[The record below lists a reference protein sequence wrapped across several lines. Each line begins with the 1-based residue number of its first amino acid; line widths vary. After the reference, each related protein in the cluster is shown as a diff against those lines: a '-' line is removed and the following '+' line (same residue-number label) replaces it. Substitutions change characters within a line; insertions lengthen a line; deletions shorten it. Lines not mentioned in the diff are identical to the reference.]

1 MFDTHCHVQFN
12 GFKNDALEIV
22 KKSGAT
28 GMILNLVGTQ
38 KDTSRAGVEMAE
50 QFPFTYASIGLHPVH
65 LFSTHIDE
73 EESSF
78 LSREEDFDYEY
89 YKQLG
94 QSKKVIAVGE
104 CGLDLYRMP
113 EGKTREE
120 ILEKQKK
127 TFALQYKLA
136 QELNVALVIHV
147 REAHTEMIE
156 LLKEL
161 MAEFNQTTV
170 RGTVH
175 CYTGNWQFAQQYL
188 ELGLHIGFTGVIT
201 FPPRKADPQSQ
212 LGLLEAVKNIPLE
225 RIVVETDAPYLAPI
239 PFRGQRCEPPMVEH
253 TIRKIAEI
261 KSITFLEAEQATT
274 ENAKKLFN
282 IPL

>member
-12 GFKNDALEIV
+12 GFKNDAEQVV
-22 KKSGAT
+22 KKCGEKN
-28 GMILNLVGTQ
+28 MILNLVGTQ

-50 QFPFTYASIGLHPVH
+50 RFPFTYASIGLHPVH

-89 YKQLG
+89 YKKLG

-104 CGLDLYRMP
+104 CGLDLYRLP
-113 EGKTREE
+113 EGKTVEE
-120 ILEKQKK
+120 VLEKQKK
-127 TFALQYKLA
+127 TFTLQYKLA
-136 QELNVALVIHV
+136 QELGVALVIHV
-147 REAHTEMIE
+147 REAHQQMID
-156 LLKEL
+156 LLKDL
-161 MAEFNQTTV
+161 MVEHNNKTV

-175 CYTGNWQFAQQYL
+175 CYTGNWFFAKQYL
-188 ELGLHIGFTGVIT
+188 DLGLCIGFTGVIT
-201 FPPRKADPQSQ
+201 FPPKKSNPQNQ
-212 LGLLEAVKNIPLE
+212 TDLLEAVKNIPLE

-253 TIRKIAEI
+253 TIRKIAELKNI
-261 KSITFLEAEQATT
+261 FFLDAEVVTT
-274 ENAKKLFN
+274 QNAKKLFN
-282 IPL
+282 ISF

>member
-12 GFKNDALEIV
+12 GFKNDAEEVV
-22 KKSGAT
+22 KKCGEKN
-28 GMILNLVGTQ
+28 MILNLVGTQ

-50 QFPFTYASIGLHPVH
+50 RFPFTYASIGLHPVH

-89 YKQLG
+89 YKKLG

-104 CGLDLYRMP
+104 CGLDLYRLP
-113 EGKTREE
+113 EGKTVEE
-120 ILEKQKK
+120 VLEKQKK
-127 TFALQYKLA
+127 TFRLQYRLA

-147 REAHTEMIE
+147 REAHQEMID
-156 LLKEL
+156 LLKDL
-161 MAEFNQTTV
+161 MAEYNKKAV

-175 CYTGNWQFAQQYL
+175 CYTGNWFFAQQYL
-188 ELGLHIGFTGVIT
+188 DLGLCIGFTGVIT
-201 FPPRKADPQSQ
+201 FPPKKSNPQNQ
-212 LGLLEAVKNIPLE
+212 TDLLEAVKNIPLE

-253 TIRKIAEI
+253 TIRKIAELKNI
-261 KSITFLEAEQATT
+261 SFLDAEVATT
-274 ENAKKLFN
+274 QNAKKVFN
-282 IPL
+282 ISL